1 MFVDITTEIW
11 DLANHF
17 LYGVRKSGSENIMA
31 LCPFHDDHSASFA
44 MSLVN
49 GVYFCHACHA
59 KGSLRTFLRNIGVSR
74 SSLDLQYKVLLE
86 EAKKAT
92 PTPPDPTRP
101 GVFDIL
107 PIPDSFLGLLDY
119 TPQSLLSD
127 GFDEATLRHFEVGW
141 DQWHGRITYPIRDI
155 KGELVAISGRTV
167 HEDVKPKYK
176 IYDREYAAWDLPER
190 WGWDRRRVL
199 YNAHEAFPALF
210 MFNPPSIQVVLVEG
224 FKACMWVHQAGLP
237 NVVALMGSY
246 LSWEQRWI
254 LERLSGKVY
263 IFLDNNF
270 AGRKGTIAAGAELSA
285 RSVDVR
291 VIEYPERLLFEEE
304 AQPDTL
310 TPDEVWEQ
318 FAEAESYYNWL
329 THFLDRQEQQERATE
344 PTE

>member
-1 MFVDITTEIW
+1 MFVDLTQEIW

-17 LYGVRKSGSENIMA
+17 LNGVRKSGSENIMA

-59 KGSLRTFLRNIGVSR
+59 KGSLRTFLRNIGVTQSV
-74 SSLDLQYKVLLE
+74 LDLQYRILLE

-92 PTPPDPTRP
+92 PTPPDPTEP
-101 GVFDIL
+101 GVFNIS

-119 TPQSLLSD
+119 THQSLLSA
-127 GFDEATLRHFEVGW
+127 GFSEATLRHFEVGW
-141 DQWHGRITYPIRDI
+141 DNWHGRITYPIRDI

-167 HEDVKPKYK
+167 HEGVRPRYK
-176 IYDREYAAWDLPER
+176 IYDREYEAWNLPAR
-190 WGWDRRRVL
+190 WGWDRRKVL
-199 YNAHEAFPALF
+199 YNAHEVFPTLF
-210 MFNPPSIQVVLVEG
+210 TFKPPDIKVILVEG
-224 FKACMWVHQAGLP
+224 FKACMWAHQAGLS

-254 LERLSGKVY
+254 LERMSGTVY
-263 IFLDNNF
+263 VFLDNNF
-270 AGRKGTIAAGAELSA
+270 AGRRGTITAGAELSA
-285 RSVDVR
+285 RSVQVR
-291 VIEYPERLLFEEE
+291 VIEYPERLLDEEE
-304 AQPDTL
+304 AQPDSL

-318 FAEAESYYNWL
+318 FSEAEPYYTWL
-329 THFLDRQEQQERATE
+329 TGFLDRQEQQMRATE